1 MTDTPTADVDS
12 PWKEALA
19 RYLPD
24 ALALFFPA
32 VAAEIDWTR
41 GYTLLDKELQQV
53 TRDADLGRRLADT
66 LVQVWRRDGREAWV
80 LIHIE
85 VQGQPERDFAQRMF
99 VYHYRIYDR
108 YERPIMSVAVL
119 ADEQPTWRPD
129 HFTQELWGCTI
140 EMRYPIVKLLDWR
153 EREAELAASANP
165 FAVVVQAHL
174 AAQATRDAVEA
185 RAQAKV
191 HLIRGLLS
199 RGYERVQV
207 LELLRLIDWLVAL
220 PAEQERLVVQ
230 ELARMEEEQSMAYMT
245 SWERMGQERGEAI
258 GRAEGLAEGLLEGL
272 AVALDLKFG
281 AAGTA
286 LLPELQQI
294 TDPAILQQVGERI
307 KTATSVE
314 ELRAVYA
321 PPMPE

>member
-1 MTDTPTADVDS
+1 MPSSDFDS

-19 RYLPD
+19 RYLPN

-32 VAAEIDWTR
+32 VHAEIDWAR

-66 LVQVWRRDGREAWV
+66 LVQVWRRDGTEAWV

-85 VQGQPERDFAQRMF
+85 VQGQPERDFARRMY
-99 VYHYRIYDR
+99 VYQYRIYDR
-108 YERPIMSVAVL
+108 YEHPIMSIAVL
-119 ADEQPTWRPD
+119 ADEQPEWRPD

-140 EMRYPIVKLLDWR
+140 EMRYPVVKLLDWR
-153 EREAELAASANP
+153 GRAAELAASANP

-185 RAQAKV
+185 RSQVKIG
-191 HLIRGLLS
+191 LIRGLYA
-199 RGYERVQV
+199 RGYERAQV

-220 PAEQERLVVQ
+220 PAEQERI
-230 ELARMEEEQSMAYMT
+230 EEEQRLTYVT
-245 SWERMGQERGEAI
+245 SWERLS
-258 GRAEGLAEGLLEGL
+258 RAEGLLDGL
-272 AVALDLKFG
+272 AVVLELKFG
-281 AAGTA
+281 AEGVA
-286 LLPELQQI
+286 LLPELRQI

-307 KTATSVE
+307 KTASSVDD
-314 ELRAVYA
+314 LRQVYA
-321 PPMPE
+321 TLED